1 MELNTLLDKYQTL
14 FTGNLA
20 RIKCFTQ
27 MILGLIISG
36 NVQQHKCSLGFKG
49 EALQEST
56 CRRIRRFLA
65 KFSFGKVEMAKALV
79 SMMGLSGP
87 MGLSLDRTN
96 WKFGILDINLLVLA
110 VVVNPQ
116 FAFPLF
122 WVALPKAGNSNFK
135 ERIDLLQIFIKTFGS
150 KKILFFTGDR
160 EFIGKKWI
168 DFLMKEKIPFFIRI
182 KENRLINNGETKKH
196 LTLFFK
202 HLKIGEKRVLECELD
217 GYRLYL
223 AGTRSSEGELVI
235 VMSNQDKREKILSIY
250 KNRWTIERLF
260 FNCKTNGF
268 NLEDTHLKD
277 LFRIENLMAV
287 VASAMVLSFLVGENQ
302 ERKRPTPYKKMA
314 KSPAY
319 STFRRGFDFIRQFL
333 IKSFQAA
340 LNFLSLLLSE
350 NFRCFSSDYV

>member
-1 MELNTLLDKYQTL
+1 MELNTLLKRYETL
-14 FTGNLA
+14 FSGNLA

-36 NVQQHKCSLGFKG
+36 NIQQHKCSLGFQGK
-49 EALQEST
+49 AHQEST
-56 CRRIRRFLA
+56 CRRIRRFLS
-65 KFSFGKVEMAKALV
+65 KFSFSKSEIAKALV

-96 WKFGILDINLLVLA
+96 WKFGNLEINFLVLA

-122 WVALPKAGNSNFK
+122 WGALPKAGNSNFK
-135 ERIDLLQIFIKTFGS
+135 ERIDLLQLFIKTFGS
-150 KKILFFTGDR
+150 KKILFFIRDR

-182 KENRLINNGETKKH
+182 KENRLIHNGETKKH
-196 LTLFFK
+196 LALFFK
-202 HLKIGEKRVLECELD
+202 HLKVGEKRVLECDLD
-217 GYRLYL
+217 GYHVYL
-223 AGTRSSEGELVI
+223 AGTRSSEGQLVI
-235 VMSNQDKREKILSIY
+235 IMSNQNKREKILTTY

-287 VASAMVLSFLVGENQ
+287 IASSMVLSFLVGEHQ
-302 ERKRPTPYKKMA
+302 EQKRPTPYKKTL

-333 IKSFQAA
+333 IKSFQEA
-340 LNFLSLLLSE
+340 LNFLSFLLLKNSPVLQCI
-350 NFRCFSSDYV
+350 RR